1 MDDSSVL
8 PVLSANELRVEGPI
22 FADFLG
28 DGRAG
33 GLRDMN
39 RLIVSACAA
48 YFGALFPDDAVTSPK
63 MPKVMAD

>member
-1 MDDSSVL
+1 
-8 PVLSANELRVEGPI
+8 LSANELRVEGPI